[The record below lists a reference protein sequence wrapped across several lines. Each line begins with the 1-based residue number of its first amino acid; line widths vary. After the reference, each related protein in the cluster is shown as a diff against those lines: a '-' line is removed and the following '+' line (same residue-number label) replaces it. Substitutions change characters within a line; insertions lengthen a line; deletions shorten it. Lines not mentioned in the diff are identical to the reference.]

1 MLVKYEKSFL
11 RDIKAIKDRDIKRD
25 LEKLILDVKTADSLH
40 EINQLKKIA
49 GHKGYYRIRIRNY
62 RVGIKVEGN
71 TLIFIRVLPRK
82 DIYRYFP

>member
-1 MLVKYEKSFL
+1 VLVKYEKSFL

>member
-11 RDIKAIKDRDIKRD
+11 RDIKAIKDPDIKRD